1 MKNYILFTNTK
12 DKYHAH
18 SLEFNDFYLLWKHLQ
33 EEFYFEKWDVEEV
46 IKDFYEF
53 MRDTRDV
60 GIYNLSINDFIIK
73 HFGLL
78 NTYDFDIDLFDS
90 FCEGEFVLIS
100 TFYDWRMSYI
110 LPLRDMN
117 SESDFTIKVFNELL
131 SKHGTTT
138 SPVGVVNVYE
148 IVAVEEN
155 IEGQEELD
163 LPF

>member
-1 MKNYILFTNTK
+1 MKKYILFTNTK

-18 SLEFNDFYLLWKHLQ
+18 DLEFNDFCLLWKHLQ

-46 IKDFYEF
+46 IKYFYEF
-53 MRDTRDV
+53 MIDTRDV
-60 GIYNLSINDFIIK
+60 GIYNLPINDYILK

-78 NTYDFDIDLFDS
+78 NSYDFDIDLFDK

-100 TFYDWRMSYI
+100 TLYGWRMSYI

-117 SESDFTIKVFNELL
+117 SESDFAITVLNELL
-131 SKHGTTT
+131 YNHGTIT
-138 SPVGVVNVYE
+138 SPVGVVNMYE